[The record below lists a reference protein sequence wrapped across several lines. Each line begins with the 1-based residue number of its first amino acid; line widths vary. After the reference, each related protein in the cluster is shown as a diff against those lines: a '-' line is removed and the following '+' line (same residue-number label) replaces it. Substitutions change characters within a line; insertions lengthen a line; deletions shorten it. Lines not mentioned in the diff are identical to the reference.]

1 MSLKAKNRFKPIFK
15 QSLRLRE
22 NVQNRQ
28 KILKF
33 KKKSGNLFLY
43 FIQTNLKIIKN
54 SNH

>member
-33 KKKSGNLFLY
+33 KKKKVEIFSYILFK
-43 FIQTNLKIIKN
+43 QT
-54 SNH
+54 

>member
-33 KKKSGNLFLY
+33 KKKVEIFSYILFK
-43 FIQTNLKIIKN
+43 QT
-54 SNH
+54 